1 MQAKNTGL
9 FGGRVTS
16 GQTPPSSAGMHAS
29 FPIASQYVARPLN
42 RSGIDAHT
50 DAGAGILPVHD
61 RCQGELERFVFDE
74 AKGWPGDTDVARR
87 ATLAPLGLVREAS
100 SNAFIVVGPRSTL
113 ASLREPFPHS
123 LRMRATRPHSLQ
135 ELHSLSPVLVP

>member
-1 MQAKNTGL
+1 MQSKNTGL

-16 GQTPPSSAGMHAS
+16 GQAPPSSAGMHAS

-61 RCQGELERFVFDE
+61 RCQGELLERFVFDE
-74 AKGWPGDTDVARR
+74 AKGWPSDTDSARR
-87 ATLAPLGLVREAS
+87 ATQVPLGLVREAS
-100 SNAFIVVGPRSTL
+100 PNALIVE
-113 ASLREPFPHS
+113 A
-123 LRMRATRPHSLQ
+123 RAAR
-135 ELHSLSPVLVP
+135 LHVLGGIFHTH